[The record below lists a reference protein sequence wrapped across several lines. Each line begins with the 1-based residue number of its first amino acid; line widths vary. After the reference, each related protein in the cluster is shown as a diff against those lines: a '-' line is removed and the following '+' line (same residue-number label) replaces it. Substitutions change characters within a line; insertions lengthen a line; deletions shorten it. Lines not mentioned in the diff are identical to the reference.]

1 VSDTWEVV
9 GNTLYLRKPAPSA
22 PSREHVDW
30 IAFPGYAEAA
40 HRICAERNKAVA
52 ALETRLAEVA
62 PVVEAAV
69 VEAAVNYIRAR
80 HPELGFARSVHKA
93 QEELDAL
100 TRAVFAKI
108 AADHDR
114 AARAKREASGA

>member
-1 VSDTWEVV
+1 MSDTWEVV

-52 ALETRLAEVA
+52 ALEARLAEVA
-62 PVVEAAV
+62 PVVEAADRLV
-69 VEAAVNYIRAR
+69 AESDRVGGNHKRALRVHYATDDRWNEAVVDVEAA
-80 HPELGFARSVHKA
+80 S
-93 QEELDAL
+93 
-100 TRAVFAKI
+100 
-108 AADHDR
+108 R
-114 AARAKREASGA
+114 AARAKRENGGGA